1 MLHCKAEMGERQP
14 GNGANG
20 GFGAVNGGLFSTLHA
35 SVFFSVAGYALV
47 IPWMKDLLGADQ
59 LGAARYGQLQ
69 SLGNLSGLLSSA
81 PVGRVADR
89 MGRRAGMVLCS
100 GLATLGA
107 VCLWM
112 GTVDGVLTWLPVAG
126 LMLRRSERASFTAV
140 ATAVT
145 ADASSSDTD
154 RSRRIGQLNMVFC
167 LGFTFGSTVTGK
179 IGDFAE
185 SVDVAP
191 ARLVATAAVF
201 MGLLTLFVV
210 GVLLPIPAATASG
223 SSTKTPP
230 SSSSTSTGVVLPPP
244 MIWDH
249 RIFGLLVVRVLVGG
263 AFFLVTSTFDLYCRD
278 RFGFQGGDYG
288 RFLAFAGLCWAAV
301 NGAVVPRLF
310 DRFVGEQDSSAMEQ
324 KLLVGALLSLG
335 LSRFAYSYCDLLG
348 LSGLFIVE
356 FCVAVGG
363 ATFFSLFASM
373 LSRCAPQEHR
383 AFTLGLAESCHG
395 MAGVIGP
402 VASGWLFE
410 NVSSSA
416 PAVTAGML
424 CIFAAPVAM
433 ALPLRVTAPSEFKG
447 DAVTDGRK
455 RKLQ

>member
-1 MLHCKAEMGERQP
+1 MGERNP
-14 GNGANG
+14 DNGAKG
-20 GFGAVNGGLFSTLHA
+20 SCGAVNGGLFSTLHA
-35 SVFFSVAGYALV
+35 SVFFSVTGYALV

-89 MGRRAGMVLCS
+89 MGRRVGMVLCS

-112 GTVDGVLTWLPVAG
+112 GTVGGGVLTWLPVAG

-145 ADASSSDTD
+145 ADVSSSDTD
-154 RSRRIGQLNMVFC
+154 RSRRIGQLNMAFC
-167 LGFTFGSTVTGK
+167 LGFTFGSTITGK
-179 IGDFAE
+179 LADVAE
-185 SVDVAP
+185 SVAMAP
-191 ARLVATAAVF
+191 ERLVATAAVF
-201 MGLLTLFVV
+201 TALLTLFIV
-210 GVLLPIPAATASG
+210 GVMLPIPPPTVSG
-223 SSTKTPP
+223 SSTKTPTTC
-230 SSSSTSTGVVLPPP
+230 SSSSTFTGVVLLPP
-244 MIWDH
+244 MLWDH
-249 RIFGLLVVRVLVGG
+249 RIFGLLVVRMLVGG

-301 NGAVVPRLF
+301 NGAVVPFLF
-310 DRFVGEQDSSAMEQ
+310 DRFIGEQDSSAMEQ

-348 LSGLFIVE
+348 LYGLFIVE

-383 AFTLGLAESCHG
+383 AFALGLAESCHG
-395 MAGVIGP
+395 MAGVFGP

-416 PAVTAGML
+416 PAVAAGML
-424 CIFAAPVAM
+424 CILAAPVAM
-433 ALPLRVTAPSEFKG
+433 ALPLRVTAASEFK
-447 DAVTDGRK
+447 DGTAK
-455 RKLQ
+455 TKMH